1 MAKSNGTIRVKV
13 LPRKSPKNRSVKY
26 YGNVDLYSQIGR
38 AQILEAAQRNSQIP
52 KSYLDQ
58 TFDALEVEIENFVM
72 NGHSITLEGL
82 GTITSTL
89 HSRGVATEDLVLAD
103 NIKRVK
109 FGFRAASSLR
119 RMLKSANIIV
129 NPLPA
134 PEP

>member
-13 LPRKSPKNRSVKY
+13 VARKSPKDQSVKY

-72 NGHSITLEGL
+72 NGHSITLDGL

-89 HSRGVATEDLVLAD
+89 HSSGVATEAQVLAD

-109 FGFRAASSLR
+109 FGFRAASNLR
-119 RMLKSANIIV
+119 KMLKSANIIV

>member
-13 LPRKSPKNRSVKY
+13 LARKNPKDRSIKY

-58 TFDALEVEIENFVM
+58 AFDALEVEIENFVM
-72 NGHSITLEGL
+72 NGHSITLDGL

-89 HSRGVATEDLVLAD
+89 HSRGAESEALVIAD
-103 NIKRVK
+103 CVKRVK

-119 RMLKSANIIV
+119 KMLKSANIIV

-134 PEP
+134 TEP

>member
-1 MAKSNGTIRVKV
+1 MAISNGTIRVKV
-13 LPRKSPKNRSVKY
+13 LPRKSPKDRSVKY

-58 TFDALEVEIENFVM
+58 TFDALEVEIQNFVM
-72 NGHSITLEGL
+72 NGHSITLDGL

-89 HSRGVATEDLVLAD
+89 HSKGELVAD
-103 NIKRVK
+103 NVKAENVRRVK

-119 RMLKSANIIV
+119 RMLKSAYIVV

>member
-13 LPRKSPKNRSVKY
+13 LARKSPKDRSIKY

-58 TFDALEVEIENFVM
+58 TFDALEVEIQNFVM
-72 NGHSITLEGL
+72 NGHSITLDGL

-89 HSRGVATEDLVLAD
+89 HSKGELVAD
-103 NIKRVK
+103 NVKAENVRRVK

>member
-13 LPRKSPKNRSVKY
+13 LPRKSPKDRKIKY

-38 AQILEAAQRNSQIP
+38 AQILDAAQRNSQIP

-58 TFDALEVEIENFVM
+58 TFDALEVEIQNFVM
-72 NGHSITLEGL
+72 NGHSITLDGL
-82 GTITSTL
+82 GTITSTI
-89 HSRGVATEDLVLAD
+89 HSKGQSSADDVKAEDVR
-103 NIKRVK
+103 RVK

>member
-13 LPRKSPKNRSVKY
+13 LPRKSPKDHSIKF

-58 TFDALEVEIENFVM
+58 TFDALEVEIQNFVM

-82 GTITSTL
+82 GTITSNL
-89 HSRGVATEDLVLAD
+89 HSRGRLIPADVTAEDIL
-103 NIKRVK
+103 RVK

-119 RMLKSANIIV
+119 RMLNSANIIV
-129 NPLPA
+129 NPIQS
-134 PEP
+134 EP

>member
-1 MAKSNGTIRVKV
+1 MSKSNGTIRVKV
-13 LPRKSPKNRSVKY
+13 VARKSPKDRSIKY

-38 AQILEAAQRNSQIP
+38 DQILEAAQRNSQIP

-72 NGHSITLEGL
+72 NGHSITLDGL

-89 HSRGVATEDLVLAD
+89 HSRGVESEDLVLAD
-103 NIKRVK
+103 NINRVK
-109 FGFRAASSLR
+109 FGFRAASNLR
-119 RMLKSANIIV
+119 KMLKSANIIV

-134 PEP
+134 PKP

>member
-13 LPRKSPKNRSVKY
+13 LPRKSPKDRSVKY

-72 NGHSITLEGL
+72 NGHSITLDGL

-89 HSRGVATEDLVLAD
+89 HSRGSETEDLVLAD
-103 NIKRVK
+103 NIRRVK

-119 RMLKSANIIV
+119 RMLNSANIIV

>member
-13 LPRKSPKNRSVKY
+13 LPRKSPKDRSIKY

-58 TFDALEVEIENFVM
+58 TFDALEVEIQNFVM

-82 GTITSTL
+82 GTITSNL
-89 HSRGVATEDLVLAD
+89 HSRGQLIPADVKAEDIL
-103 NIKRVK
+103 RVK
-109 FGFRAASSLR
+109 FGFRAAPSLR
-119 RMLKSANIIV
+119 RMLNSANIIV
-129 NPLPA
+129 NPIQ

>member
-13 LPRKSPKNRSVKY
+13 LPRKSPKDRSVKY

>member
-1 MAKSNGTIRVKV
+1 MSKSNGTIRVKV
-13 LPRKSPKNRSVKY
+13 VARKSPKDHSIKY

-38 AQILEAAQRNSQIP
+38 DQILEAAQRNSQIP

-72 NGHSITLEGL
+72 NGHSITLDGL

-89 HSRGVATEDLVLAD
+89 HSRGVASEDLVLAD
-103 NIKRVK
+103 NINRVK
-109 FGFRAASSLR
+109 FGFRAASNLR
-119 RMLKSANIIV
+119 KMLKSANIIV

>member
-1 MAKSNGTIRVKV
+1 MAKTNGTIRVKV
-13 LPRKSPKNRSVKY
+13 IARKSPKDRSIKY

-72 NGHSITLEGL
+72 NGHSITLDGL

-89 HSRGVATEDLVLAD
+89 HSRGKATQDLVVAD
-103 NIKRVK
+103 DINRVK
-109 FGFRAASSLR
+109 FGFRAASNLR
-119 RMLKSANIIV
+119 KMLKSAYIIV

-134 PEP
+134 TEP

>member
-109 FGFRAASSLR
+109 FGFRAASNLR
-119 RMLKSANIIV
+119 KMLKSANIIV

>member
-13 LPRKSPKNRSVKY
+13 LPRKSPKDRSIKY

-38 AQILEAAQRNSQIP
+38 AQILDAAQRNSQIP

-72 NGHSITLEGL
+72 NGHSITLDGL

-89 HSRGVATEDLVLAD
+89 HSSGQSSAADVKAEDVR
-103 NIKRVK
+103 RVK

>member
-13 LPRKSPKNRSVKY
+13 LPRKSPKDRSVKY

-72 NGHSITLEGL
+72 NGHSITLDGL
-82 GTITSTL
+82 GTITSTI
-89 HSRGVATEDLVLAD
+89 HSHGQGSAADVTAEDVR
-103 NIKRVK
+103 RVK

-119 RMLKSANIIV
+119 KMLKSSNIIV

>member
-13 LPRKSPKNRSVKY
+13 LPRKSPKDRSIKY

-58 TFDALEVEIENFVM
+58 TFDALEVEIQNFVM

-89 HSRGVATEDLVLAD
+89 HSRGQLAPASVKAEDIRL
-103 NIKRVK
+103 VK

-119 RMLKSANIIV
+119 RMLNSANIIV

>member
-13 LPRKSPKNRSVKY
+13 LPRKSPKDRSIKY

-72 NGHSITLEGL
+72 NGHSITLDGL

-89 HSRGVATEDLVLAD
+89 HSVGRANVDDVNAD
-103 NIKRVK
+103 VIKRVK

-129 NPLPA
+129 NPFPT